1 MRDPAG
7 ARGYNRLTPARASP
21 EKQHMK
27 KYEELTIC
35 DNFMFAK
42 VFSNADIAQDFLQD
56 ILKIDIEKISVV
68 SEATLQEDPFHK
80 SVRLDVQ
87 AREGDSGNGRSFDIE
102 LQMID
107 TSELPKRARYY
118 QGMLDLDALGKGVNY
133 DELKEQYILFLC
145 PEDIF
150 KAGKPVY
157 QFQNREETDPNI
169 LLGDLCYKNF
179 YIFSKY
185 REVTDEVTREYMQYF
200 ATQKYESERIK
211 RIHAFV
217 ERYRK
222 DPVAKKAYMT
232 LEQELNI
239 CYKKGLAEGLEKGRA
254 ETRGEEK
261 VAVARRMLAKGM
273 SIAEIVELTA
283 ISEAEVLGL
292 QKEMQ

>member
-1 MRDPAG
+1 M
-7 ARGYNRLTPARASP
+7 
-21 EKQHMK
+21 
-27 KYEELTIC
+27 
-35 DNFMFAK
+35 
-42 VFSNADIAQDFLQD
+42 
-56 ILKIDIEKISVV
+56 V

-107 TSELPKRARYY
+107 TRELPKRARYY

-169 LLGDLCYKNF
+169 LLGDL
-179 YIFSKY
+179 S
-185 REVTDEVTREYMQYF
+185 
-200 ATQKYESERIK
+200 TQKYESERIK

-239 CYKKGLAEGLEKGRA
+239 RYKKGLEKGRA
-254 ETRGEEK
+254 ETRGL
-261 VAVARRMLAKGM
+261 RKGGCR
-273 SIAEIVELTA
+273 A
-283 ISEAEVLGL
+283 
-292 QKEMQ
+292 